1 MASIE
6 KALLNDEVP
15 AHRSGDLF
23 IDSVS
28 LFPDGHDAP
37 QLWRK
42 IGDFLVGTG
51 SDVTWSGFTKIG
63 PKT

>member
-28 LFPDGHDAP
+28 LFPAGHEAP

-51 SDVTWSGFTKIG
+51 RADQ
-63 PKT
+63 